1 MLFKGIFERFCPYH
15 QRIVAH
21 RVEGMA
27 DMASKKIIERLLAV
41 SAAFLLGSTGAS
53 ASTICGAEYG
63 DPMVGKAEQLLQQN
77 KSRQAYAY
85 LNVARGLGSG
95 EAYRVTADMY
105 QQGRGV
111 MPDPGMFKHMS
122 WMGAQHG
129 DPESMFRTAQDFYD
143 HGYRKDGEYW
153 AKAAHACGHGGALM
167 LLFERSVADK
177 RDADARH
184 YLEKGIDAGLVAA
197 KLALAEQYDKGGL
210 GLPKDTKRA
219 FYWYYEAAKLGE
231 AKAMSAVAYYFFRG
245 LHGVLDETAA
255 VHWYHEAAKAGH
267 VESMTAYGWMLA
279 NGRGTQKDSSE
290 AKRYFL
296 KAKKLG
302 EKNVDKFLSELNANG
317 KFADT
322 ING

>member
-1 MLFKGIFERFCPYH
+1 MLFKGVFGRPCPYH

-21 RVEGMA
+21 RVEGMT
-27 DMASKKIIERLLAV
+27 DMASKKVIERLLAV
-41 SAAFLLGSTGAS
+41 SATFLLGSTCAG

-63 DPMVGKAEQLLQQN
+63 DAMVGQAEQLLQQN

-85 LNVARGLGSG
+85 LNVARAKGSS
-95 EAYRVTADMY
+95 EAYRFTADMY

-111 MPDPGMFKHMS
+111 RADPGMFRHMS

-129 DPESMFRTAQDFYD
+129 DPESMYRTAQDFYAN
-143 HGYRKDGEYW
+143 GYRKDGEYW

-167 LLFERSVADK
+167 LLFDRSVAER
-177 RDADARH
+177 RDSDARH

-197 KLALAEQYDKGGL
+197 KFALAEQYDKGAL
-210 GLPKDTKRA
+210 GLPKDHKRA
-219 FYWYYEAAKLGE
+219 FYWYYEAAKLGD

-267 VESMTAYGWMLA
+267 VESMTAYGWMLL
-279 NGRGTQKDSSE
+279 NGRGAQADKDA
-290 AKRYFL
+290 AKYYL
-296 KAKKLG
+296 SKAELAGSKSAVKL
-302 EKNVDKFLSELNANG
+302 LSELNTDS
-317 KFADT
+317 KLPL
-322 ING
+322 